1 MTVKKQSAKAELYLN
16 IKKTKITTTEEI
28 HNFNLDNEDIKI
40 VTMFLVF
47 SQSSIQMETA
57 AKK

>member
-16 IKKTKITTTEEI
+16 IKKTKIMTTEEI
-28 HNFNLDNEDIKI
+28 HNFSLDNEDIKI